1 MLLEL
6 NMRNV
11 QQLFHDEKGIRW
23 GIVTKT
29 ENEFIGAIGFHA
41 WSPQHKRAEIGY
53 EIHPDYWRKGYVSE
67 YFLEV
72 EEWQKLL

>member
-23 GIVTKT
+23 GIATKT
-29 ENEFIGAIGFHA
+29 ENEFIGTIEFHA
-41 WSPQHKRAEIGY
+41 
-53 EIHPDYWRKGYVSE
+53 
-67 YFLEV
+67 
-72 EEWQKLL
+72 